1 MQESVT
7 VAREDAPKPGR
18 EDAREDAPK
27 PGREAAPKAGPTH
40 RGLRRMGLLV
50 AVAAI
55 AVAALG
61 VVERRHNEEAV
72 KQWTDSQA
80 VPEVAVLT
88 PKAGPAVHSL
98 TLPGTVAAW
107 YEAPMY
113 ARVSGYLKMWYYDYG
128 AKVKKGDVLAE
139 IDTPDL
145 DAQLLAAKSK
155 LNSAEA
161 VVNVRNAEL
170 QFAESTYKRWRDSPK
185 GVVSVQEQ
193 ESKQADYGSAQ
204 ARLNA
209 AKAEAAADQGEVDG
223 LNALEAF
230 KKIVVPFDGVVIAR
244 ETDIGNLINVGS
256 GSGAG
261 PELFRVADVSRMRIY
276 VQVPQQQSA
285 GIKPGQEA
293 DLILPQYPDKVYKAT
308 VATTSGA
315 INVKARTLLVE
326 LHADNPDGLLQP
338 GAYAQVTFHL
348 PGNPD
353 VVRIPTSALLFR
365 EQELQVATLG
375 PGDKVELKSVTIG
388 RNLGTDVEI
397 VKGLAA
403 SDRVIDSP
411 SDSLAAGDQVHVAD
425 EGHGA
430 ENTALESK

>member
-1 MQESVT
+1 
-7 VAREDAPKPGR
+7 
-18 EDAREDAPK
+18 
-27 PGREAAPKAGPTH
+27 
-40 RGLRRMGLLV
+40 
-50 AVAAI
+50 
-55 AVAALG
+55 
-61 VVERRHNEEAV
+61 
-72 KQWTDSQA
+72 
-80 VPEVAVLT
+80 
-88 PKAGPAVHSL
+88 
-98 TLPGTVAAW
+98 
-107 YEAPMY
+107 MY